1 MIILPAIDIRGGKCV
16 RLQQGDYDKETCYA
30 ENPAEQAKEWEKL
43 GGEIIHLVDLDG
55 AKDGYPT
62 NLEVVREICKAV
74 DTPCELGGGIRS
86 FEDAKRM
93 LEAGVSR
100 VIVGTAAY
108 QNPELLTNLIKEF
121 GSERVVLGID
131 AKNGKVAISGWL
143 DTTDME
149 ALDLAKDF
157 VEKGIKRIIYTDI
170 ATDGMLTGPNYEEM
184 ARLCDH
190 VPSCQIIASGG
201 VSELEDIKKLKD
213 LNKDNLEGVIIGKA
227 LYDER
232 LSLED
237 AINV

>member
-16 RLQQGDYDKETCYA
+16 RLQQGDYAKETCYA
-30 ENPAEQAKEWEKL
+30 DHPAEQAKEWQEK

-62 NLEVVREICKAV
+62 NLEVVREICKSV
-74 DTPCELGGGIRS
+74 DVPCELGGGIRS

-93 LEAGVSR
+93 LEAGVAR

-108 QNPELLTNLIKEF
+108 KNPELLSDLIKEF
-121 GSERVVLGID
+121 GSEKVVLGID

-157 VEKGIKRIIYTDI
+157 VEKGIRRIIYTDI
-170 ATDGMLTGPNYEEM
+170 ATDGMLKGPNYEEM
-184 ARLCDH
+184 ARICDH
-190 VPSCQIIASGG
+190 VPNCQIIASGG
-201 VSELEDIKKLKD
+201 VSCLEDIQKLKE
-213 LNKDNLEGVIIGKA
+213 LNKDNLEGVIVGKA
-227 LYDER
+227 LYDGKIT
-232 LSLED
+232 LED
-237 AINV
+237 AIKV